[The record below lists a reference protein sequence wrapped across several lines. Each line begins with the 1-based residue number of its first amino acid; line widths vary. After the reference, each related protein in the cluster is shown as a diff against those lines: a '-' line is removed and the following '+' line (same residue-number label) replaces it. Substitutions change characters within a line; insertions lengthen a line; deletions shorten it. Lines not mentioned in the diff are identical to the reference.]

1 MEVVNNMNFKQLS
14 LGKKII
20 LITTIIALISLFLPW
35 VELGILSASGFQ
47 QGGYLFLI
55 AFIYPVYCVLKNTYI
70 NKVGGLVCGI
80 VALIASIAYISSKSD
95 EIFGTAINVAGSGA
109 YLFLISTI
117 GLIIG
122 VVLDKRIS

>member
-1 MEVVNNMNFKQLS
+1 MNFKQLS

-20 LITTIIALISLFLPW
+20 LITTVIALISLFLPW

-55 AFIYPVYCVLKNTYI
+55 AFIYPVYCVLRNTYI

-95 EIFGTAINVAGSGA
+95 EIFGTAINVASSGA

>member
-1 MEVVNNMNFKQLS
+1 MNFKQLS

-20 LITTIIALISLFLPW
+20 LITTVIALISLFLPW

-80 VALIASIAYISSKSD
+80 VALIASIAYISSKSV

>member
-1 MEVVNNMNFKQLS
+1 MNFKQLS

-20 LITTIIALISLFLPW
+20 LITTVIALISLFLPW

>member
-20 LITTIIALISLFLPW
+20 LITTVIALISLFLPW

>member
-1 MEVVNNMNFKQLS
+1 MNFKQLS

-20 LITTIIALISLFLPW
+20 LITTVIALISLFLPW

-80 VALIASIAYISSKSD
+80 VALIAPIAYISSKSD

>member
-1 MEVVNNMNFKQLS
+1 MNNTNFKQLS

-20 LITTIIALISLFLPW
+20 LITTVIALISLFLPW

>member
-1 MEVVNNMNFKQLS
+1 MNFKQLS

-20 LITTIIALISLFLPW
+20 LITTVIALISLFLPW

-47 QGGYLFLI
+47 QDGYLFLI
-55 AFIYPVYCVLKNTYI
+55 AFIYPIYCVFKNNYV
-70 NKVGGLVCGI
+70 NKIGGLACGI
-80 VALIASIAYISSKSD
+80 IALIVSIFYVSSKSD
-95 EIFGTAINVAGSGA
+95 ELFGASINVAGSGA

-122 VVLDKRIS
+122 VILDKRIS

>member
-20 LITTIIALISLFLPW
+20 LITTIIAIISLFLPW

>member
-1 MEVVNNMNFKQLS
+1 MNFKQLS

-20 LITTIIALISLFLPW
+20 LITTVLALISLFLPW

-122 VVLDKRIS
+122 IVLDKRIS

>member
-1 MEVVNNMNFKQLS
+1 MNFKQLS

>member
-1 MEVVNNMNFKQLS
+1 MNFKQLS

-20 LITTIIALISLFLPW
+20 LITTAIALISLFLPW

>member
-1 MEVVNNMNFKQLS
+1 MNFKQLS

-20 LITTIIALISLFLPW
+20 LITTVIALISLFLPW

-122 VVLDKRIS
+122 IVLDKRIS

>member
-1 MEVVNNMNFKQLS
+1 MNFKQLS

-20 LITTIIALISLFLPW
+20 LITTVIALISLFLPW

-55 AFIYPVYCVLKNTYI
+55 AFIYPVYCVLRNTYI

>member
-1 MEVVNNMNFKQLS
+1 MVNNMNFKQLS

-20 LITTIIALISLFLPW
+20 LITTVIALISLFLPW

-122 VVLDKRIS
+122 VVLAKRIS

>member
-1 MEVVNNMNFKQLS
+1 MNFKQLS

-20 LITTIIALISLFLPW
+20 LITTVIALISLFLPW
-35 VELGILSASGFQ
+35 VELGILSTSGFQ

-122 VVLDKRIS
+122 VVLDKRI

>member
-1 MEVVNNMNFKQLS
+1 MNFKQLS

-20 LITTIIALISLFLPW
+20 LITTVIALISLFLPW

-95 EIFGTAINVAGSGA
+95 EIFGTAINVAGSGV

>member
-1 MEVVNNMNFKQLS
+1 MNFKQLS

-20 LITTIIALISLFLPW
+20 LITTVIALISLFLPW
-35 VELGILSASGFQ
+35 VELGILSASDFQ

-122 VVLDKRIS
+122 IVLDKRIS

>member
-1 MEVVNNMNFKQLS
+1 MLLVSNKVDIF
-14 LGKKII
+14 
-20 LITTIIALISLFLPW
+20 
-35 VELGILSASGFQ
+35 
-47 QGGYLFLI
+47 FLI

>member
-1 MEVVNNMNFKQLS
+1 MVNNMNFKQLS

-20 LITTIIALISLFLPW
+20 LITTVIALISLFLPW

-55 AFIYPVYCVLKNTYI
+55 AFIYPVYCVLRNTYI

>member
-1 MEVVNNMNFKQLS
+1 MVNNMNFKQLS

-20 LITTIIALISLFLPW
+20 LITTVIALISLFLPW
-35 VELGILSASGFQ
+35 VELGILSTSGFQ

-122 VVLDKRIS
+122 VVLDKRI

>member
-1 MEVVNNMNFKQLS
+1 MVNNMNFKQLS

-20 LITTIIALISLFLPW
+20 LITTVIALISLFLPW

>member
-1 MEVVNNMNFKQLS
+1 MNFKQLS

-20 LITTIIALISLFLPW
+20 LITTVIALISLFLPW

-47 QGGYLFLI
+47 QGGYLFSI

>member
-1 MEVVNNMNFKQLS
+1 MNFKQLS

-20 LITTIIALISLFLPW
+20 LITTVIALISLFLPW

-122 VVLDKRIS
+122 VILDKRIS

>member
-1 MEVVNNMNFKQLS
+1 MVNNMNFKQLS

-20 LITTIIALISLFLPW
+20 LITTVIALISLFLPW

-122 VVLDKRIS
+122 VILDKRIS

>member
-1 MEVVNNMNFKQLS
+1 MEVVNNMNFKQVS

-20 LITTIIALISLFLPW
+20 LITTVLALISLFLPW

-122 VVLDKRIS
+122 IVLDKRIS

>member
-1 MEVVNNMNFKQLS
+1 MVNNMNFKQLS

-20 LITTIIALISLFLPW
+20 LITTVIALISLFLPW
-35 VELGILSASGFQ
+35 VELGILSASDFQ

-122 VVLDKRIS
+122 IVLDKRIS

>member
-20 LITTIIALISLFLPW
+20 LITTVIALISLFLPW
-35 VELGILSASGFQ
+35 VELGILSASGFP

>member
-1 MEVVNNMNFKQLS
+1 MVNNMNFKQLS

-20 LITTIIALISLFLPW
+20 LITTVIALISLFLPW

-122 VVLDKRIS
+122 IVLDKRI

>member
-1 MEVVNNMNFKQLS
+1 MNFKQLS

-20 LITTIIALISLFLPW
+20 LITTVIALISLFLPW
-35 VELGILSASGFQ
+35 VELSILSASGFQ

>member
-1 MEVVNNMNFKQLS
+1 MNFKQLS

-20 LITTIIALISLFLPW
+20 LITTVIAFISLFLPW

>member
-1 MEVVNNMNFKQLS
+1 MVNNMNFKQLS

-20 LITTIIALISLFLPW
+20 LITTVIALISLFLPW
-35 VELGILSASGFQ
+35 VELGILSTSGFQ

-95 EIFGTAINVAGSGA
+95 EIFGTAINVAGSGT

-122 VVLDKRIS
+122 VVLDKRI

>member
-1 MEVVNNMNFKQLS
+1 MNNINFKQLS

-20 LITTIIALISLFLPW
+20 LITTVIALISLFLPW

>member
-1 MEVVNNMNFKQLS
+1 MNFKQLS

-20 LITTIIALISLFLPW
+20 LITTVLALISLFLPW

-122 VVLDKRIS
+122 VILDKRIS

>member
-1 MEVVNNMNFKQLS
+1 MNFKQLS

-20 LITTIIALISLFLPW
+20 LITTVIALISLFLPW

-47 QGGYLFLI
+47 QDGYLFLI
-55 AFIYPVYCVLKNTYI
+55 AFIYPIYCVFKNKYI
-70 NKVGGLVCGI
+70 NKIGGLACGI
-80 VALIASIAYISSKSD
+80 VALIVSIFYISSKSD
-95 EIFGTAINVAGSGA
+95 ELFGASINVAGSGA

>member
-1 MEVVNNMNFKQLS
+1 MNFKQLS

-20 LITTIIALISLFLPW
+20 LITTVIALISLFLPW
-35 VELGILSASGFQ
+35 VELGILSASSFQ

>member
-1 MEVVNNMNFKQLS
+1 MVNNMNFKQLS

-20 LITTIIALISLFLPW
+20 LITTVIALISLFLPW

-122 VVLDKRIS
+122 VVLDKRI

>member
-1 MEVVNNMNFKQLS
+1 MNFKQLS

-20 LITTIIALISLFLPW
+20 LITTIIAIISLFLPW

>member
-1 MEVVNNMNFKQLS
+1 MVNNMNFKQLS

-20 LITTIIALISLFLPW
+20 LITTIIAIISLFLPW